1 MCVLCLFQLNFY
13 LRSHGR
19 GERRKV
25 DDYSLMF
32 LFSLHLFLL
41 FLLEEQEEQ
50 REQSKYVKKKVT
62 TRTGHDSNKK
72 NDNRKKNHQRVY
84 TKAHTKFYRT
94 KYTKAHCRF
103 FRVYFC
109 WPYRPAAAPHRC
121 IGYGTSLNR
130 IKTHTSSPDM

>member
-1 MCVLCLFQLNFY
+1 MCGLCLFQLNFY

-50 REQSKYVKKKVT
+50 REQSKYVKKSNNKNRTRLKLKKMIIGRKT
-62 TRTGHDSNKK
+62 TNAYTQKRTPSFIGLSIQKPIVDFS
-72 NDNRKKNHQRVY
+72 VY
-84 TKAHTKFYRT
+84 IFAGRT
-94 KYTKAHCRF
+94 DQQQHL
-103 FRVYFC
+103 
-109 WPYRPAAAPHRC
+109 
-121 IGYGTSLNR
+121 IGALGTGLV
-130 IKTHTSSPDM
+130 